1 LLRPYNNEQGDIMAY
16 KLSKW
21 DLSQLYSGYDS
32 PELENAFDMIEEQVA
47 SFEGVRNKLTPDIST
62 EQFMDVMKADETS
75 TRIANKLYSFAGLSF
90 TADTQDQKAQAL
102 QARVMQFLAE
112 NQNRTLFFSLWWK
125 ELDDANAKRLMDAS
139 GDYRY
144 YLEAMRLYKPHTLS
158 EAEEKIINLK
168 NVTGVS
174 ALGNLYDSITN
185 RYVYK
190 MKVGGKEKEMTAG
203 ELYSYRYSTDP
214 AVRAASYQSQFKVLA
229 ADGNILG
236 QIYQTILRD
245 WHSENINL
253 RKFKNSIAPRN
264 LSNDVPD
271 EAVEALLS
279 VARKNVGIFQRYFK
293 MKAKHLGMKKIRRY
307 DIYAPLA
314 ASKKTYEWDT
324 AVNMVLDAFQGFSP
338 KVAELAKRVFDQNRI
353 DSEVRKGKRGGAF
366 CWGFLPEE
374 TPYVLVNYQGN
385 SREVATLAH
394 ELGHAIHAMLAEHHS
409 TYTFHSSLPLAETAS
424 TFAEMVLIDKLL
436 TEEKD
441 ESVRRD
447 ILFKQMDDAYA
458 TIMRQSYFAL
468 FEKTAHE
475 LTQKN
480 ASVDDLANA
489 YLENLKEQFGDSLEL
504 SDEFKWEWVGIPHIY
519 QTPFYVYAYA
529 FGQLLVLALYQ
540 QFKAEGES
548 FKPKYLKILS
558 AGGSESPERILS
570 EAGINI
576 RDAKFWQGGFDVL
589 EKLVTELEKLPVE
602 KAKRDAKSVKSKAAK
617 PAKKAAVKK
626 VTAKKKAPAKKV
638 AKAKKKK

>member
-1 LLRPYNNEQGDIMAY
+1 MAY

-47 SFEGVRNKLTPDIST
+47 SFEGVRNKLAPDMST
-62 EQFMDVMKADETS
+62 EQFMQVMKADELS

-102 QARVMQFLAE
+102 QARVQQFLAE

-144 YLEAMRLYKPHTLS
+144 YLESIRNFKPHTLS

-168 NVTGVS
+168 NVNGVN

-185 RYVYK
+185 RYVFK
-190 MKVGGKEKEMTAG
+190 MKVNGKEKEMTAA
-203 ELYSYRYSTDP
+203 ELFSYRYSTDP
-214 AVRAASYQSQFKVLA
+214 AVRAASYQAQFKVYA
-229 ADGNILG
+229 EDGPILG

-245 WHSENINL
+245 WHSENIGL

-271 EAVEALLS
+271 EAVEALLG

-314 ASKKTYEWDT
+314 ASKKTYDWDT
-324 AVNMVLDAFQGFSP
+324 AVHMVLDAFNNFSP
-338 KVAELAKRVFDQNRI
+338 KVAELAKRVFDQKRI
-353 DSEVRKGKRGGAF
+353 DSEIRKGKRGGAF

-394 ELGHAIHAMLAEHHS
+394 ELGHAIHAMLAEQHS
-409 TYTFHSSLPLAETAS
+409 VYTFHSSLPLAETAS

-458 TIMRQSYFAL
+458 TVLRQSYFAL

-475 LTQKN
+475 MTQKN
-480 ASVDDLANA
+480 ASIDDLSAA
-489 YLENLKEQFGDSLEL
+489 YLENLKEQFGDSLDL
-504 SDEFKWEWVGIPHIY
+504 SEEFKWEWVGIPHIY

-529 FGQLLVLALYQ
+529 FGQLLVYALYQ
-540 QFKAEGES
+540 QFKQEGES

-558 AGGSESPERILS
+558 AGGSEAPERILK
-570 EAGINI
+570 EAGVDI
-576 RDAKFWQGGFDVL
+576 RDPKFWQGGFDFL
-589 EKLVTELEKLPVE
+589 ARLVSELEQLPVE
-602 KAKRDAKSVKSKAAK
+602 KSA
-617 PAKKAAVKK
+617 PAKKAKPAAKK
-626 VTAKKKAPAKKV
+626 STKKAAAKKPAKKAPAKK
-638 AKAKKKK
+638 KAVKKKK

>member
-1 LLRPYNNEQGDIMAY
+1 MAY

-125 ELDDANAKRLMDAS
+125 ELDDTNAKRLMDVS

-174 ALGNLYDSITN
+174 ALGNLYDSITS
-185 RYVYK
+185 RYMFK
-190 MKVGGKEKEMTAG
+190 LKVGGKEKEMTAG

-229 ADGNILG
+229 EDGNILG
-236 QIYQTILRD
+236 QIYQTIVRD

-279 VARKNVGIFQRYFK
+279 VARKNTGIFQRYFK

-314 ASKKTYEWDT
+314 ASKKTYDWNT

-436 TEEKD
+436 SEEKD

-529 FGQLLVLALYQ
+529 FGQLLVYALYQ

-558 AGGSESPERILS
+558 AGGSEAPEKILS

-576 RDAKFWQGGFDVL
+576 RDPKFWQGGFDVL
-589 EKLVTELEKLPVE
+589 EKLVSELEKLPVE
-602 KAKRDAKSVKSKAAK
+602 KKPAARKAAK
-617 PAKKAAVKK
+617 PAKKT
-626 VTAKKKAPAKKV
+626 TAKKPAAKKV
-638 AKAKKKK
+638 VKKTSVKKKK